1 MTTFRN
7 LTIKE
12 IVDLLLKKERT
23 FAEVTAKHP
32 DSKEEIIKEFHNRK
46 FYNFKS
52 GARIDACIRMK
63 NAAEE
68 YVIQGGFPN
77 VNVTSIAKQ
86 FKVSPTSLSNYL
98 TEYYPDIKVCGKANF
113 NEHIFDTIDTE
124 EKAYWLGFIYADG
137 TISSSPLRRDEG
149 ARVQYQF
156 ELSLSSKD
164 YDHLLKFADFLN
176 YNREK
181 VFCDNVRCRLSV
193 YSKHLWNVLNCNGC
207 TPQKSLTLRFPK
219 KELFDNIFLVKHF
232 IRGYFDGDGSITYAD
247 KNHTIPEF
255 HLLGTSQFLTEVKN
269 YLNIPNVTL
278 SILHPEKQSI
288 TKYIQVTGKKAL
300 SLFELLYKD
309 STIYL
314 DRKYKKYLNFCRSDK
329 ELSEL
334 SQGNI
339 GESCDANTEITEEI
353 KESSVL

>member
-1 MTTFRN
+1 MSTFKN

-12 IVDLLLKKERT
+12 IVDLILNKERT

-32 DSKEEIIKEFHNRK
+32 DSKEAIIKEFHNRK
-46 FYNFKS
+46 FYNFKP
-52 GARIDACIRMK
+52 GVRIDTCIKMK

-68 YVIQGGFPN
+68 YIKQGGFPN

-86 FKVSPTSLSNYL
+86 FKIAPNSLSNYL
-98 TEYYPDIKVCGKANF
+98 TKYYPNIKVFGKANF
-113 NEHIFDTIDTE
+113 NEHVFDTIDSE

-137 TISSSPLRRDEG
+137 TISSSPLRKDTG
-149 ARVQYQF
+149 VKVQYQF

-164 YDHLLKFADFLN
+164 YNHLLKFADFIN
-176 YNREK
+176 YDRDK

-193 YSKHLWNVLNCNGC
+193 YSKHLWNILNCNGC

-232 IRGYFDGDGSITYAD
+232 IRGYFDGDGSITYAN
-247 KNHTIPEF
+247 KNHTRPEF

-269 YLNIPNVTL
+269 YLNIPDVKL
-278 SILHPEKQSI
+278 AILHPEKQSI
-288 TKYIQVTGKKAL
+288 TKYIQVTGNKAL
-300 SLFELLYKD
+300 SLCELLYKN

-314 DRKYKKYLNFCRSDK
+314 TRKYNRYLDFCRSDK
-329 ELSEL
+329 KLSEL
-334 SQGNI
+334 QQDNI
-339 GESCDANTEITEEI
+339 GESCDANTELTN
-353 KESSVL
+353 